1 MVVGGVLGLGGGVA
15 VLFCGEEDV
24 GFAVDDECGVG
35 VDECFDGEFVVFG
48 AEVVVEYFEEYVF
61 SSGFWALR
69 ASSMSRFAME
79 ISAWARVMLWLR
91 ADIWALVALLL
102 VFMVFSVVVFVFD
115 CQLKTKFFI
124 LSN

>member
-35 VDECFDGEFVVFG
+35 VDECVDGEFVVFG

-61 SSGFWALR
+61 SSGFLG
-69 ASSMSRFAME
+69 SSGEFDESVCHGDFGVGE
-79 ISAWARVMLWLR
+79 G
-91 ADIWALVALLL
+91 D
-102 VFMVFSVVVFVFD
+102 VVVEGGHLGVGCFVVSVHGF
-115 CQLKTKFFI
+115 
-124 LSN
+124 